1 MAEEGN
7 PVEEERLLLVSCIDT
22 AYDSLRVMPG
32 FDANGPALVW
42 FADHLL
48 SARHRAGE
56 GDKGALDAAVPA

>member
-1 MAEEGN
+1 MAEEGD
-7 PVEEERLLLVSCIDT
+7 PVEAERLLLVSCINT

-48 SARHRAGE
+48 ATRHRAGE
-56 GDKGALDAAVPA
+56 GDKGALAADVPA

>member
-1 MAEEGN
+1 MTD
-7 PVEEERLLLVSCIDT
+7 VEISAVVESERLLLVSCIEQ

-48 SARHRAGE
+48 AARHRAGE
-56 GDKGALDAAVPA
+56 GDQGAPMT